1 MQSLFFTLLDSGL
14 VLAGHGYDFR
24 GSPADDSGGGDDGG
38 GLSVVLIA
46 AAVLLVVGTVVVMW
60 WLDRREREPDGG
72 DAAPALRLKAVAPLA
87 LIVAVIAVPLV
98 LWTASSGGDDE
109 FDLKVERFT
118 SVNTG
123 EPELLVSIG
132 EDVANTR
139 EQASGKRT
147 VRIRCVG
154 RDGKQIL
161 DSEQKWPFIRERGYD
176 YAHAHQAAT
185 PEQVQLADR
194 CRVLGT
200 RTSLEAA
207 VKGKLKD

>member
-38 GLSVVLIA
+38 GISMVLVVVA
-46 AAVLLVVGTVVVMW
+46 ALLVVGTVVVMW

-72 DAAPALRLKAVAPLA
+72 DAAPALRLKAVAPLT

-98 LWTASSGGDDE
+98 LWTASSGGDDD

-118 SVNTG
+118 SVTG
-123 EPELLVSIG
+123 APELLVSLG
-132 EDVANTR
+132 DEVLNTL
-139 EQASGKRT
+139 EETEGKQT
-147 VRIRCVG
+147 VRIKCTS
-154 RDGKQIL
+154 RDGKPLL
-161 DSEQKWPFIRERGYD
+161 DGDQKWPFIREKGYEF
-176 YAHAHQAAT
+176 AHAHQAAT
-185 PEQVQLADR
+185 PDEVQRAAR

-200 RTSLEAA
+200 RVTLEADVEGA
-207 VKGKLKD
+207 LSG